1 MSRLGAKT
9 YSRKPDCKTSV
20 QFDHLLSDK
29 GNKPSTAKVSVA
41 GIHRWGMTS
50 FTSLRKS
57 RINGQKEI
65 TETIDPVK
73 RIKLDPTPPVV
84 STEDPFSFGTDSD
97 ISSNNTAH
105 SPTNVHCPSGGFKTE
120 SKPVVPK
127 PNKFFKSGSRNSK
140 TSKNSDFDALRLSV
154 PTNINSLKS
163 GKDLNDYFVN
173 TNSNFKSE
181 VPHASEESPVY
192 LTSTTPNIVNLR
204 YCANIPNTC
213 ASTKY
218 SNQPSV
224 HYISSYVQPIV
235 PTNTSSHSAFDSL
248 LTLDLSNKPS
258 NSSISHHVE
267 SPGYLNNDNKVEFS
281 HRDILNNSV
290 LNHHQTNVSHSSGY
304 GSQPS
309 KHFLDNGIHKDSA
322 VNQVQGFSN
331 NCKSDRENVL
341 TSKPEREKLIISDS
355 EKETPVNSQ
364 SDDQNNSGSLF
375 SQSQTSTISE
385 EIISSSQ
392 SSDRTDNSSTS
403 SKQTTR
409 PKKIFSSSLKFKAVY
424 NHRHW
429 HSSKKSE
436 ETLESQS
443 GISIADEFEEEM
455 SKENFNDTLVSEV
468 SYTSSGDVRSFK
480 CPKESKEFYTV
491 VKNVKQAYQCHESG
505 ETQEFNDD
513 IEYLLECVQ
522 ECNAIGTRCLSVLNL
537 AAKCMGPA
545 FRIHLRA
552 HGTMP
557 KIFSALKDA
566 PSDPNLALCTATLM
580 FVLSQDRLTM
590 DIEAS
595 TLSLMLQLLETDPEL
610 RNPDK
615 EIDLILKDPAL
626 CAMQDK
632 HREKVYLL
640 CEEMQQ
646 KGHAKHLK
654 LDNINT
660 GILAMET
667 LLSLTSR
674 KAGEWFKE
682 EMRTLRGLDRI
693 ADTVTSSTEILI
705 PEERQIIIEPTEVQ
719 LDKIRK
725 IDRCLRVLENVTHM
739 NPENQEYLF
748 SYKNSSLILSCLN
761 LMRLCKSYFLGQKP
775 VVVDMTKDE
784 PSQKSNKDESP
795 LFSCLLNLL
804 KILSN
809 ITYRIPLNDVQFLT
823 DDGFM
828 DQILMLILQVPRAV
842 PIEKRFDLLVLSLG
856 LMINLVEY
864 CPQNSAK
871 FIDMC
876 SLGSFDS
883 ANDGFEMPAT
893 EALIELMLS
902 RLDAAR
908 LSEEQADELLSSQEV
923 KHAACIEKKDV
934 ETAAD
939 DLEETLMKTLQ
950 KAGKHMEHSI
960 IAAYIVILLG
970 CVAQKNPS
978 YIDVM
983 KDYLTDGKFD
993 VMVEVLKKFKSFVT
1007 LTGSV
1012 GNRELASIQRVIQ
1025 VLESS

>member
-57 RINGQKEI
+57 RINGQKEVS
-65 TETIDPVK
+65 EPVEPVK
-73 RIKLDPTPPVV
+73 RIKLEPTPPVV
-84 STEDPFSFGTDSD
+84 NTEDPFSFGAEGELSP
-97 ISSNNTAH
+97 NNNVH
-105 SPTNVHCPSGGFKTE
+105 SPNSSLSPSGLKAE
-120 SKPVVPK
+120 SKPTVSK
-127 PNKFFKSGSRNSK
+127 PNKFFKSGGSRLLKSTN
-140 TSKNSDFDALRLSV
+140 SKNSDFDALRLSV
-154 PTNINSLKS
+154 PPNFNSLKAK
-163 GKDLNDYFVN
+163 KDASDNFMNV
-173 TNSNFKSE
+173 NSNYKNE
-181 VPHASEESPVY
+181 VQHASEESSTC

-218 SNQPSV
+218 SNQPSI
-224 HYISSYVQPIV
+224 HYINSYIQPAASAD
-235 PTNTSSHSAFDSL
+235 TSSSRSAFDSL
-248 LTLDLSNKPS
+248 LTLDLSSKS
-258 NSSISHHVE
+258 
-267 SPGYLNNDNKVEFS
+267 NNDNVSHQMEPPSYFDKDAINNFS
-281 HRDILNNSV
+281 QSDILSDSI
-290 LNHHQTNVSHSSGY
+290 LNHHQTNIGF
-304 GSQPS
+304 GSQTS
-309 KHFLDNGIHKDSA
+309 KQESSQDSLTLKNCITKHSQESLNVNKVGKDSTVA
-322 VNQVQGFSN
+322 T
-331 NCKSDRENVL
+331 KRENDNTV
-341 TSKPEREKLIISDS
+341 TETDS
-355 EKETPVNSQ
+355 QKSINSY
-364 SDDQNNSGSLF
+364 SEEQNNSGSIF
-375 SQSQTSTISE
+375 SSSQTSTISDGA
-385 EIISSSQ
+385 ISSSQ
-392 SSDRTDNSSTS
+392 SSDRVDSSNTS
-403 SKQTTR
+403 SKSR

-429 HSSKKSE
+429 HSSKKAE
-436 ETLESQS
+436 ESFEAQD
-443 GISIADEFEEEM
+443 GISLADEFEEEM

-468 SYTSSGDVRSFK
+468 SYSSSGDVRSFK

-522 ECNAIGTRCLSVLNL
+522 ENNAIGTRCLSVLNL
-537 AAKCMGPA
+537 ATKCMGPA

-566 PSDPNLALCTATLM
+566 PNDPNLALCTATLM

-595 TLSLMLQLLETDPEL
+595 TLSLMLQLLETDPEM
-610 RNPDK
+610 RNPEK

-632 HREKVYLL
+632 HREKVYSL

-693 ADTVTSSTEILI
+693 VDTVTSSTELLI
-705 PEERQIIIEPTEVQ
+705 PDEKQVISLPTDVQ

-739 NPENQEYLF
+739 NAENQEYLF
-748 SYKNSSLILSCLN
+748 NYKNSSLILSCLN
-761 LMRLCKSYFLGQKP
+761 LMKLCKFHLLEQKP
-775 VVVDMTKDE
+775 IEIDITTDE
-784 PSQKSNKDESP
+784 PSQKNGKEESP
-795 LFSCLLNLL
+795 LLSCLLNLL

-809 ITYRIPLNDVQFLT
+809 ITYRIPLNDAHFSSE
-823 DDGFM
+823 DGLM
-828 DQILMLILQVPRAV
+828 DQILILILQVPRAV
-842 PIEKRFDLLVLSLG
+842 PVEKRFDLLVLSLG

-864 CPQNSAK
+864 CPENSAK
-871 FIDMC
+871 FINMC
-876 SLGSFDS
+876 GIGSFDTV
-883 ANDGFEMPAT
+883 NDGFEMPAT

-908 LSEEQADELLSSQEV
+908 LSEEQADELLSTQEE
-923 KHAACIEKKDV
+923 KHAAFIEKKDV

-970 CVAQKNPS
+970 CVAQKNPDFA
-978 YIDVM
+978 DVM
-983 KDYLTDGKFD
+983 KDYLPDGKFD
-993 VMVEVLKKFKSFVT
+993 VMVDVLKKFKSFVT

>member
-65 TETIDPVK
+65 TETVDPVK
-73 RIKLDPTPPVV
+73 RIKLDPTPPVIA
-84 STEDPFSFGTDSD
+84 SEDPFSFGTDSD
-97 ISSNNTAH
+97 ISLNNSVH
-105 SPTNVHCPSGGFKTE
+105 SPTAVHCPSGFKTE
-120 SKPVVPK
+120 CKPVVPK

-140 TSKNSDFDALRLSV
+140 TSNSKNSDFDALRLSV

-181 VPHASEESPVY
+181 VPHASEESPPVY

-248 LTLDLSNKPS
+248 LTLDLSSKPS
-258 NSSISHHVE
+258 NSNISHHVE
-267 SPGYLNNDNKVEFS
+267 PPDCLNKDNEIEFS
-281 HRDILNNSV
+281 HNDILNNRI
-290 LNHHQTNVSHSSGY
+290 LNHHQTDLSHDSGY
-304 GSQPS
+304 RSQLS
-309 KHFLDNGIHKDSA
+309 KQYFLDNGIHKKSP
-322 VNQVQGFSN
+322 NQMQGFSN
-331 NCKSDRENVL
+331 THKSERENVVI
-341 TSKPEREKLIISDS
+341 SKYESGKYIASDS

-364 SDDQNNSGSLF
+364 SDDHNSGSLF

-385 EIISSSQ
+385 EIISSQ
-392 SSDRTDNSSTS
+392 SSDRTDNSSAS
-403 SKQTTR
+403 SRQTTR

-436 ETLESQS
+436 ESLEKQS
-443 GISIADEFEEEM
+443 GISIADEFEEDM

-693 ADTVTSSTEILI
+693 ADTVTSSTDLLI
-705 PEERQIIIEPTEVQ
+705 PEERQIVVQPTEVQ

-748 SYKNSSLILSCLN
+748 SYQNSSLILSCLN
-761 LMRLCKSYFLGQKP
+761 LMRLCKTYFLGQKP

-809 ITYRIPLNDVQFLT
+809 ITYQIPLNDIHFPV

-828 DQILMLILQVPRAV
+828 DQILMLILQVPRTV
-842 PIEKRFDLLVLSLG
+842 PVEKRFDLLVLSLG

-883 ANDGFEMPAT
+883 VNDGFEMSAT

-902 RLDAAR
+902 RLDA
-908 LSEEQADELLSSQEV
+908 
-923 KHAACIEKKDV
+923 
-934 ETAAD
+934 
-939 DLEETLMKTLQ
+939 
-950 KAGKHMEHSI
+950 
-960 IAAYIVILLG
+960 
-970 CVAQKNPS
+970 
-978 YIDVM
+978 
-983 KDYLTDGKFD
+983 
-993 VMVEVLKKFKSFVT
+993 
-1007 LTGSV
+1007 
-1012 GNRELASIQRVIQ
+1012 
-1025 VLESS
+1025 

>member
-9 YSRKPDCKTSV
+9 YSRKTDCKPAV
-20 QFDHLLSDK
+20 QFDHLLADK

-57 RINGQKEI
+57 RINGQKEVS
-65 TETIDPVK
+65 ETVEPVK
-73 RIKLDPTPPVV
+73 RIKLDHTPPVE
-84 STEDPFSFGTDSD
+84 SGDDPFSFGAESD
-97 ISSNNTAH
+97 ISSNNSIH
-105 SPTNVHCPSGGFKTE
+105 SSSIVHCH
-120 SKPVVPK
+120 SKIENKPAVPK
-127 PNKFFKSGSRNSK
+127 PNKFFKSGGSRFSK
-140 TSKNSDFDALRLSV
+140 KANAKNSDFDALKLSV
-154 PTNINSLKS
+154 PSNLNSAKS
-163 GKDLNDYFVN
+163 GKDSSDYFSSMS
-173 TNSNFKSE
+173 SNFKTE
-181 VPHASEESPVY
+181 VPHASEESQSVY

-218 SNQPSV
+218 SNQPNV
-224 HYISSYVQPIV
+224 HYISSFVQPVV
-235 PTNTSSHSAFDSL
+235 PNDTSSHSAFDSL
-248 LTLDLSNKPS
+248 LSLDLSSKPS
-258 NSSISHHVE
+258 NA
-267 SPGYLNNDNKVEFS
+267 
-281 HRDILNNSV
+281 
-290 LNHHQTNVSHSSGY
+290 NVSHQMEPLSYLSKEDNSIHFSQSDILSDSILNHEQTNICDAGY
-304 GSQPS
+304 GSQVS
-309 KHFLDNGIHKDSA
+309 KHEFLENESHKSYSSR
-322 VNQVQGFSN
+322 QLQG
-331 NCKSDRENVL
+331 
-341 TSKPEREKLIISDS
+341 ISDDFKPYKDLDTYKTENEKRIIDKS
-355 EKETPVNSQ
+355 EKEKTVNSFP
-364 SDDQNNSGSLF
+364 DDQHDSGAFSSL
-375 SQSQTSTISE
+375 SQTSTTSVE
-385 EIISSSQ
+385 NISSSQ
-392 SSDRTDNSSTS
+392 SSDRADDSNT
-403 SKQTTR
+403 KQTSR

-429 HSSKKSE
+429 HSSKKPE
-436 ETLESQS
+436 ENLETQS
-443 GISIADEFEEEM
+443 GISLADEFEEL

-468 SYTSSGDVRSFK
+468 SYTSSGDVRSFR

-522 ECNAIGTRCLSVLNL
+522 ENNAIGTRCLSVLNL
-537 AAKCMGPA
+537 AAKCMSPA

-566 PSDPNLALCTATLM
+566 PTDPNLALCTATLM

-610 RNPDK
+610 RNPEK

-632 HREKVYLL
+632 HREKVYSL

-682 EMRTLRGLDRI
+682 EVRVLGGLDRI
-693 ADTVTSSTEILI
+693 ADTVTSSAELLI
-705 PEERQIIIEPTEVQ
+705 PEVKEVVIQPTEVQ

-748 SYKNSSLILSCLN
+748 KYKNSSLILSCLN
-761 LMRLCKSYFLGQKP
+761 LMKLCKSHLLEQKP
-775 VVVDMTKDE
+775 VEVDMTVEE
-784 PSQKSNKDESP
+784 PSHKNIKDESP
-795 LFSCLLNLL
+795 LLSCLLNLL

-809 ITYRIPLNDVQFLT
+809 ITYQIPLSDTLFPD
-823 DDGFM
+823 DDGLM

-842 PIEKRFDLLVLSLG
+842 PVEKRFDLLVLSLG

-871 FIDMC
+871 FINMC
-876 SLGSFDS
+876 GLGSFDTV
-883 ANDGFEMPAT
+883 NDGFEMPAT

-908 LSEEQADELLSSQEV
+908 VSEEQADELLNSQEE
-923 KHAACIEKKDV
+923 KHAASIEKKDV
-934 ETAAD
+934 ETAVD

-960 IAAYIVILLG
+960 VAAYIVILLG
-970 CVAQKNPS
+970 CVAQKNS
-978 YIDVM
+978 DFIDVM
-983 KDYLTDGKFD
+983 RDYLTDGKLD
-993 VMVEVLKKFKSFVT
+993 VMVEVLKKFKSFVS
-1007 LTGSV
+1007 LT
-1012 GNRELASIQRVIQ
+1012 
-1025 VLESS
+1025 